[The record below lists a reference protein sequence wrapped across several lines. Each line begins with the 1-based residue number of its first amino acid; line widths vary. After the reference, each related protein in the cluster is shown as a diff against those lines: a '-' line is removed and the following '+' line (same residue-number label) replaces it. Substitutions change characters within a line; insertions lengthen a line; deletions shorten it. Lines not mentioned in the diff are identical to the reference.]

1 MKCLRTAVHRM
12 RTALLLM
19 LPLAAGAQP
28 VLDIGL
34 FSAGT
39 PNTLEVRVKP
49 NGSSF
54 DQVVSGLTF
63 TLRWNAASGAQP
75 GAIVQNIDGNLCPL
89 FRVALAADPAGV
101 QTVGGFRYLTYNGF
115 STATLSSCP
124 ASPGYSFPA
133 EVETVIARIPVTPGA
148 DCAQFAIV
156 NDGYTAAENKD
167 FFAELNGL
175 DRTGQILTAAA
186 PVAVDG
192 NTTPCAQDCASG
204 PEAVIQAPDFAI
216 AGQSTTFSAL
226 PDGADLYLWDLGDGT
241 QAQGQEVSHAYA
253 MAGTYTVQLVVT
265 VGTCSDTAVV
275 DLLVDQST
283 VATEQHMHQ
292 GHRAWYDGQAL
303 WIRGAKD
310 CSGPLWAE
318 LLDATGRLTWAGTI
332 PCAGESY
339 RLPHSAIT
347 TGIWFIRL
355 WTKEQAQTLRIPVVE
370 R

>member
-1 MKCLRTAVHRM
+1 MTRLTPLLRWCRMALCCALPASAV
-12 RTALLLM
+12 
-19 LPLAAGAQP
+19 AQP

-34 FSAGT
+34 FPASA
-39 PNTLEVRVKP
+39 PNTLEVRVKA

-63 TLRWNAASGAQP
+63 TIRWNAASGAQP
-75 GAIVQNIDGNLCPL
+75 GAIIQNIDGNLCPL

-101 QTVGGFRYLTYNGF
+101 QTVGGSRYLTYNGF

-133 EVETVIARIPVTPGA
+133 DVETVIARIPVTPGA
-148 DCAQFAIV
+148 DCALFAIV

-175 DRTGQILTAAA
+175 DRTGQILSTTA
-186 PVAVDG
+186 PVAVNG
-192 NTTPCAQDCASG
+192 STTPCAQDCGSLL
-204 PEAVIQAPDFAI
+204 EAVIQAPDFAI

-226 PDGADLYLWDLGDGT
+226 PNGADLYQWDLGDGT
-241 QAQGQEVSHAYA
+241 LVQGQEVSHAYA
-253 MAGTYTVQLVVT
+253 MAGTYAVELVVT
-265 VGTCSDTAVV
+265 VGTCSDTALM

-283 VATEQHMHQ
+283 RAGGGIVAQ

-303 WIRGAKD
+303 AIVPAKG
-310 CSGPLWAE
+310 CTEPLRAE
-318 LLDATGRLTWAGTI
+318 LLDATGRRVWQGFI
-332 PCAGESY
+332 PCTGEPF
-339 RLPHSAIT
+339 RFRPRTLT
-347 TGIWFIRL
+347 TGMWFIRL
-355 WTKEQAQTLRIPVVE
+355 GNANQAHTLRIPVVE